1 MRTSL
6 KILIGFVVVIVLWWM
21 IAETGWAKASPRT
34 AWLAHPTQV
43 ASSLTNILK
52 SQLHHI
58 GATMM
63 RVIEATVLVLS
74 AGIACG
80 ILLGYLTLGYPFVE
94 GVLDFWRSIPPI
106 VVLPV
111 LFFIQPEGDWAR
123 IALVFFGCFPILVMQ
138 IAESVRSIPAER
150 RDFAQQIGAGVVFKV
165 RRILWF
171 ELLPHLFI
179 SVRTVVSFGVIIIVV
194 SEMVRGAGSG
204 IGDQI
209 NSYMFSDVGT
219 PFVYAYAI
227 ITGFIGFF
235 FNLLARWAESRAVSW
250 RN

>member
-1 MRTSL
+1 MKTTV
-6 KILIGFVVVIVLWWM
+6 KIVIGFVVVIALWWLL
-21 IAETGWAKASPRT
+21 AETGWAKASPRT
-34 AWLAHPTQV
+34 AWLAHPMPV
-43 ASSLTNILK
+43 AISLTKIL
-52 SQLHHI
+52 SGQLHHI
-58 GATMM
+58 GATMV
-63 RVIEATVLVLS
+63 RVIEATVLVL
-74 AGIACG
+74 AVGIFCG
-80 ILLGYLTLGYPFVE
+80 ILLGYLNWGYPFFE

-123 IALVFFGCFPILVMQ
+123 IALVFFGCFPILVVQ
-138 IAESVRSIPAER
+138 IAESVQSIPSER
-150 RDFAQQIGAGVVFKV
+150 RDFAQQIGASMIFKV
-165 RRILWF
+165 RRILWY
-171 ELLPHLFI
+171 ELLPQLFI

-227 ITGFIGFF
+227 ITGFLGFF
-235 FNLLARWAESRAVSW
+235 FNLVARWAENRAGSW
-250 RN
+250 RI

>member
-1 MRTSL
+1 VKTTV
-6 KILIGFVVVIVLWWM
+6 KILVGFVVVIALWWM
-21 IAETGWAKASPRT
+21 LAETEWAKTSPRI
-34 AWLAHPTQV
+34 AWLAHPIPV
-43 ASSLTNILK
+43 AVALTKILT
-52 SQLHHI
+52 SQLRHI
-58 GATMM
+58 GATMV

-74 AGIACG
+74 TGILCG
-80 ILLGYLTLGYPFVE
+80 VLLGYLSLVYPFFE

-123 IALVFFGCFPILVMQ
+123 IALVFFGCVPILLMQ
-138 IAESVRSIPAER
+138 IAESVRSIPSER
-150 RDFAQQIGAGVVFKV
+150 RDFAQQIGASVIFKV
-165 RRILWF
+165 RRILWY

-179 SVRTVVSFGVIIIVV
+179 SVRTVVSFAVIIIVV

-227 ITGFIGFF
+227 ITGFLGFF
-235 FNLLARWAESRAVSW
+235 FNLLVRWTENRVVNW